1 MNVVTFLLG
10 AVLLAFASIELVLR
24 WLDVADPPTFQFN
37 LLFGYLMHPDQSAST
52 RGHRFRIN
60 NAGLRGADINSRM
73 VGERRVVFV
82 GDSITYGGGRIPDDD
97 LFATRVAEAL
107 SVMRDERV
115 TAVNV
120 SAPGWGI
127 QNMAAYIGANGVFEA
142 EVVVWVLPSTDF
154 RRHKTS
160 LEDFAYPRTRPRS
173 RLIYAALSWL
183 STVSNQGRPPTEAEY
198 STVPG
203 ADILEANLRALD
215 STLLT
220 LRTAGIQ
227 LVVAVLPDEAGYRN
241 LANDVQR
248 FKAVADANGAVFVDL
263 EPVFRMQQDLH
274 LFEDGVHLTSRGHE
288 FVANAILSTVNAAFA
303 GGHVT
308 SWCSSSPSRR
318 A

>member
-1 MNVVTFLLG
+1 MNGVTFSI
-10 AVLLAFASIELVLR
+10 AVVLLALASIELVLR

-37 LLFGYLMHPDQSAST
+37 ALFGYLMHPDQSAST

-60 NAGLRGADINSRM
+60 NAGLRGADVNRRM
-73 VGERRVVFV
+73 PGERRVVFV
-82 GDSITYGGGRIPDDD
+82 GDSITYGGGRIPDGD

-107 SVMRDERV
+107 SVLRHERV

-127 QNMAAYIGANGVFEA
+127 QNMAAFIAANGVFEA

-183 STVSNQGRPPTEAEY
+183 STVSSRGRVPTEAEY
-198 STVPG
+198 SAVPG
-203 ADILEANLRALD
+203 ADILEANLVALD
-215 STLLT
+215 STLHALSA
-220 LRTAGIQ
+220 AGIQ
-227 LVVAVLPDEAGYRN
+227 LVLAVLPDEAGYRN

-263 EPVFRMQQDLH
+263 KPVFRMQRDLH

-288 FVANAILSTVNAAFA
+288 LVANAIFSTVNAALA
-303 GGHVT
+303 GGR
-308 SWCSSSPSRR
+308 P
-318 A
+318 